1 MPSLASPKSSSIHLN
16 NTERAMTYAIVA
28 ILFVLCA
35 YNPAVAISQWLG
47 LFSLEKNQTLAKIIQ
62 TINSAAVVVLLILTI
77 ILFDQL
83 AMGEEIR
90 W

>member
-1 MPSLASPKSSSIHLN
+1 
-16 NTERAMTYAIVA
+16 MTYAIVA

-35 YNPAVAISQWLG
+35 YNPAITISQWLG
-47 LFSLEKNQTLAKIIQ
+47 LFSLEKNQKLAKIIQ
-62 TINSAAVVVLLILTI
+62 TINSAAVVILLILTI

-83 AMGEEIR
+83 AMGKEIK

>member
-1 MPSLASPKSSSIHLN
+1 
-16 NTERAMTYAIVA
+16 MTYAIVA
-28 ILFVLCA
+28 ILFALSA
-35 YNPAVAISQWLG
+35 YNPAITISQWLG
-47 LFSLEKNQTLAKIIQ
+47 LFSLEKNQKLAKIIQ
-62 TINSAAVVVLLILTI
+62 TVNSFAVVVLLILSI

>member
-1 MPSLASPKSSSIHLN
+1 
-16 NTERAMTYAIVA
+16 MTYAIVA
-28 ILFVLCA
+28 ILFALCA
-35 YNPAVAISQWLG
+35 YNPAIAISQWLG

-62 TINSAAVVVLLILTI
+62 TINSLAVVVLLILVI

-83 AMGEEIR
+83 AMGEEIK

>member
-1 MPSLASPKSSSIHLN
+1 
-16 NTERAMTYAIVA
+16 MTYAIVA
-28 ILFVLCA
+28 ILFALVSF
-35 YNPAVAISQWLG
+35 NPAITISQWLG

-62 TINSAAVVVLLILTI
+62 TVNSFAVVVLLILSI

-83 AMGEEIR
+83 AMGVDIR

>member
-1 MPSLASPKSSSIHLN
+1 
-16 NTERAMTYAIVA
+16 MTYAIVA

-62 TINSAAVVVLLILTI
+62 TVNSFAVVVLLILAI

>member
-1 MPSLASPKSSSIHLN
+1 
-16 NTERAMTYAIVA
+16 MTHAIIA
-28 ILFVLCA
+28 ILFVLVGF
-35 YNPAVAISQWLG
+35 NPAIAISQWLG
-47 LFSLEKNQTLAKIIQ
+47 LFSLEKNQKTAKIIQ
-62 TINSAAVVVLLILTI
+62 TINSFAVVILLILSI